1 MDVEQTF
8 ITTQAGAKLYETVRD
23 LPIIDYHCHLSPAEI
38 VADKPFDNIGEMWL
52 AGDHYKWRLMREA
65 GVEERYITGDASWK
79 EKFLQYAQAAE
90 LAAGNPLYHWNHMEL
105 RRYFDVNE
113 TLNPETAPAIWE
125 KANAVIRQRRLSP
138 RKMIEMSRVEYIAT
152 TDDPADDLQFHAA
165 LRQDAGFKSK
175 VVPSFRTDN
184 LLMIRRAGYTDY
196 LNRLSAAAV
205 MEIRSFAEFIQAIC
219 RRLDVFCENGCRF
232 SDVGIVCFPDRIATQ
247 EEAQATF
254 ETVLSGGSVD
264 DRAFAGFLGYMYVFL
279 GQEYC
284 KRNMVMQWHLA
295 VMRNVNTALFKKL
308 GPDCGG
314 DSMSDMIPGAD
325 IVRIL
330 DAINSSSGLPETILY
345 TLNPAQAPLLSS
357 IAGCFPHIRC
367 GASWWFC
374 DHKRGIIEQI
384 NNIAETAH
392 IGTFLGMLTDS
403 RSFLSYTRH
412 DYFRRIFCSVV
423 GEWVESGE
431 FDGDAAE
438 RLVRAVS
445 YENVRRLIQQ

>member
-1 MDVEQTF
+1 M
-8 ITTQAGAKLYETVRD
+8 RD
-23 LPIIDYHCHLSPAEI
+23 S
-38 VADKPFDNIGEMWL
+38 
-52 AGDHYKWRLMREA
+52 
-65 GVEERYITGDASWK
+65 SQ
-79 EKFLQYAQAAE
+79 KF
-90 LAAGNPLYHWNHMEL
+90 
-105 RRYFDVNE
+105 
-113 TLNPETAPAIWE
+113 
-125 KANAVIRQRRLSP
+125 
-138 RKMIEMSRVEYIAT
+138 
-152 TDDPADDLQFHAA
+152 
-165 LRQDAGFKSK
+165 
-175 VVPSFRTDN
+175 VPSFRTDN

-330 DAINSSSGLPETILY
+330 DAINSSSGLPETTLY